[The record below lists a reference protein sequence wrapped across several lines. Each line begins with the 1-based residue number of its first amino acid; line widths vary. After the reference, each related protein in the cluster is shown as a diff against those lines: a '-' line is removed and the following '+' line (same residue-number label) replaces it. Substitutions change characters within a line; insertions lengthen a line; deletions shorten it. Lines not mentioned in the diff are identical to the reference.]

1 MTDRALDDF
10 NVYADERRA
19 QAYATLA
26 FPGTYYLAYRDL
38 PSIIAR
44 HAARGRALD
53 VLNGQ
58 SRDEGR
64 QGPATLLPPFKTS
77 RPRARAGPANS
88 VSGSSEEGCLDGLK
102 PAALDLGCG
111 AGRSTRF
118 LRDLGF
124 DAVGADISAE
134 MIRAA
139 RALDPAGDYRLVGDG
154 DYWALAG
161 ERFDLVLSAFTFDNV
176 PTPAQKRRIM
186 GSLRPLLSP
195 GAPVVHIVSSPEL
208 YVHEWASFSTRDFPE
223 NRVAHDGDIV
233 RTIILDT
240 PDHRPV
246 DDVLCGSACY
256 REIFRDAGFSV
267 DAVYR
272 PLGQKDDPVDWVTE
286 TVIPPWT
293 IYVLAD
299 AARRR

>member
-19 QAYATLA
+19 RAYATLA

-44 HAARGRALD
+44 HAAGR
-53 VLNGQ
+53 
-58 SRDEGR
+58 R
-64 QGPATLLPPFKTS
+64 
-77 RPRARAGPANS
+77 
-88 VSGSSEEGCLDGLK
+88 
-102 PAALDLGCG
+102 ALDLGCG

-124 DAVGADISAE
+124 DAIGADISAE

-139 RALDPAGDYRLVGDG
+139 RTLDPTGDYRLVGDG

-161 ERFDLVLSAFTFDNV
+161 KRFDLVLSAFTFDNV
-176 PTPAQKRRIM
+176 PTPAQKRRILNN
-186 GSLRPLLSP
+186 LRPMLSA
-195 GAPVVHIVSSPEL
+195 GAPIVHVVSSPEI

-240 PDHRPV
+240 PDRRPV
-246 DDVLCGSACY
+246 DDVLCGYAAY
-256 REIFRDAGFSV
+256 REIFRDAGFSIE
-267 DAVYR
+267 AVYR
-272 PLGQKDDPVDWVTE
+272 PLGRKEDPVDWVTE
-286 TVIPPWT
+286 AVIPPWT

-299 AARRR
+299 ATRRG